1 MISEILVTPQAVAW
15 LPWAVQYFFY
25 IGSAYGAALLLW
37 LALRGGDRYSVTLVH
52 SLALVLLISAIVG
65 PLALTAD
72 LHQPGRAWHFF
83 AYLTP
88 GSWMSRGALLLPI
101 FSALAVVTAW
111 LCLRP
116 ALLTTTVRGARFW
129 RRLALG
135 QWQISPTAL
144 RRCALLTLLSGASIA
159 LYTGSEVWVLAARP
173 LWHQWML
180 PWLWLC
186 SAPLAS
192 VGLGLLIAGL
202 LGQRLTAGDGR
213 LLRLTLWISA
223 LSSLIL
229 LALWLYWPL
238 ASVTQVGRHFMR
250 LQAWP
255 TLSLLA
261 MTLLAATWLLRLR
274 WLLAILTLASAAALR
289 WLTLIDVQRVA
300 RYDAGIYPYSVP
312 AGSEGW
318 LGIAA
323 MAGLWIC
330 LAALLT
336 ELIETRSDA
345 AER

>member
-1 MISEILVTPQAVAW
+1 MINEILVAPQAVAW

-37 LALRGGDRYSVTLVH
+37 LALRAGDRYSVTLVRA
-52 SLALVLLISAIVG
+52 LALVLLISAIVG

-83 AYLTP
+83 AHLTP
-88 GSWMSRGALLLPI
+88 GSWMSRGALLLPL
-101 FSALAVVTAW
+101 FSVLAVLTAW

-116 ALLTTTVRGARFW
+116 ALLTTSARGAAFW

-135 QWQISPTAL
+135 SWQSSAAQL
-144 RRCALLTLLSGASIA
+144 RFCTLLTLLSGASIA
-159 LYTGSEVWVLAARP
+159 LYTGSEVWVVSARP

-180 PWLWLC
+180 PWLWVA

-192 VGLGLLIAGL
+192 VGLGLLIVGL
-202 LGQRLTAGDGR
+202 LGQRLAAEDGR
-213 LLRLTLWISA
+213 LLRLTLWLSA
-223 LSSLIL
+223 ASSLL
-229 LALWLYWPL
+229 LLVLWLYWPQGPL
-238 ASVTQVGRHFMR
+238 PQVGLHFMR

-255 TLSLLA
+255 ALALLLL
-261 MTLLAATWLLRLR
+261 TLLTAIWLLRWR
-274 WLLAILTLASAAALR
+274 WLLVILSLAAAAAVR

-300 RYDAGIYPYSVP
+300 RYDAGIYPYTLA

-330 LAALLT
+330 LAAILT
-336 ELIETRSDA
+336 ELIETRDDA